1 MRGCREKRSAGV
13 LRCGATAVA
22 VGNEASPEEEEPL
35 GMRTVDLLRCLDSLY
50 AELGV
55 GRVESALRV
64 VGAIEGL
71 FSVFLERHLVVSTVG
86 FLGGGEKENK
96 RAPSSGSWVA
106 RGT

>member
-1 MRGCREKRSAGV
+1 M

-35 GMRTVDLLRCLDSLY
+35 GMRTVDLLRCLNSLY

-86 FLGGGEKENK
+86 FLGGGEKEDK

-106 RGT
+106 RGA